1 MSSTLYIEYMMLN
14 NPSQLERPYFDP
26 LSCQFPFGN
35 DYTSILLL
43 LGVVAG
49 AAYLIYRQVMASRAE
64 EDLWSEATNAPDFS
78 ATYPPAGDAANGD
91 PQ

>member
-1 MSSTLYIEYMMLN
+1 MSTTRTAGAATTSTG
-14 NPSQLERPYFDP
+14 PKR
-26 LSCQFPFGN
+26 GVK
-35 DYTSILLL
+35 LLL